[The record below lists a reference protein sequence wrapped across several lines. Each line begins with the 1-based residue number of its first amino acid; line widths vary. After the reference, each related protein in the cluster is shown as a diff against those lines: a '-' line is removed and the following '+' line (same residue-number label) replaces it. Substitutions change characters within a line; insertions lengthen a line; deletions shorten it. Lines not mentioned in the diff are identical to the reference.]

1 MTSSPSFSE
10 QVSRLIDLGYP
21 AMLGL
26 GGDEF
31 GSALRP
37 LGAIANR
44 SSREGPADTLD
55 CLLVISTPRLPVA
68 DLLPKVVRSGRTA
81 VERLFPKKPS
91 DFVPT
96 SDFPLPEGDA
106 YLLFGVDR
114 GDATLNKTPLESMP
128 LLAAAKR
135 SPLTIEEGVAVLTQE
150 PEFLQPNHC
159 FMLLG
164 SRCDDKRV
172 PALWLS
178 DGRPKLGWCWEGNR
192 HTWLGMASC
201 LGRSE
206 AVPLGGDRSAPQR
219 LGAEVSDHPAGAG

>member
-1 MTSSPSFSE
+1 MTFSLSFSE

-21 AMLGL
+21 SLLGQNR
-26 GGDEF
+26 DDFE
-31 GSALRP
+31 SALRP

-55 CLLVISTPRLPVA
+55 CVLVISTPRLPVA
-68 DLLPKVVRSGRTA
+68 DLLPIVVRSGRTA

-96 SDFPLPEGDA
+96 ADLPLPEGDA

-135 SPLTIEEGVAVLTQE
+135 SPLTVEEGVAVLTQA
-150 PEFLQPNHC
+150 PEFLQSNHC

-201 LGRSE
+201 LGRSA
-206 AVPLGGDRSAPQR
+206 AVSLVRDRSVLPS
-219 LGAEVSDHPAGAG
+219 G